1 MQTYICEHCDSLEC
15 DTSVCPVC
23 GGKTTLVK
31 SEIFYCDE
39 CHCPTYFNTCERCHS
54 KCRKIGTDI
63 RPVFA
68 KERLLLE
75 TLLGEPFKFAK
86 SSIWCLNG
94 RRIIQRPRLA
104 TLRYL
109 QHIFSII
116 MKERGEQ
123 QLVQQMLVFIA
134 LLKMAL

>member
-31 SEIFYCDE
+31 SEIFYCDV
-39 CHCPTYFNTCERCHS
+39 CHCPTYSDTCEQCHS
-54 KCRKIGTDI
+54 KCRKIGSDV

-75 TLLGEPFKFAK
+75 TLLGEPFKFA
-86 SSIWCLNG
+86 N
-94 RRIIQRPRLA
+94 RRFGVSVL
-104 TLRYL
+104 
-109 QHIFSII
+109 II
-116 MKERGEQ
+116 M
-123 QLVQQMLVFIA
+123 LS
-134 LLKMAL
+134 MAKRLNCLF